1 MSIER
6 LHVGARL
13 SEAAIHG
20 GVVYLAG
27 QVADDPSQD
36 ATGQTRQVLAAIDR
50 LLGESGSDKTCIL
63 QATIYMADMEDFGA
77 MNAVWDGWVVPG
89 HTPPR
94 ATVQALLAR
103 PDYRVEIKII
113 AARQG

>member
-13 SEAAIHG
+13 SEAAIHR

-36 ATGQTRQVLAAIDR
+36 ATGQTLQVLAAIDR
-50 LLGESGSDKTCIL
+50 LLGESGSDKTRIL
-63 QATIYMADMEDFGA
+63 QATIYIADMEDFGA
-77 MNAVWDGWVVPG
+77 LNAVWDTWVVPG

-103 PDYRVEIKII
+103 PDYRVEIKIV
-113 AARQG
+113 AAQQG